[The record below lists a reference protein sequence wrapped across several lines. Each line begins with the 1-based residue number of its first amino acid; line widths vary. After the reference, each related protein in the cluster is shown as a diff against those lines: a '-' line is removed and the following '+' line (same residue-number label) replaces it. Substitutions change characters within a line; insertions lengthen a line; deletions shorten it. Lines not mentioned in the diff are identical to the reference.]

1 MDKLNCKVRSLNNK
15 DLVDVAELYTL
26 FWNDSMDIS
35 KMEQNFSELSKN
47 PNYIFLCAE
56 ENGKVIGTIQG
67 IICEELY
74 GKCLPFLVME
84 NFVIAEKYRG
94 RGVGRELLKE
104 LEKIGKERKCS
115 QIIFITETETGLML
129 PEAVSLYKKKGYIQ
143 IPNYGQYKNMEK
155 SICFAKDL

>member
-1 MDKLNCKVRSLNNK
+1 MEKINYRIRNLNDK
-15 DLVDVAELYTL
+15 DLVDVAKLYTL

-67 IICEELY
+67 IICDELY
-74 GKCLPFLVME
+74 GECVPFLVME
-84 NFVIAEKYRG
+84 NFVIAERYRG
-94 RGVGRELLKE
+94 KGIGRQLLNE

-115 QIIFITETETGLML
+115 QIIFITEADRKETIEFYERVGFSSTSHRGFKK
-129 PEAVSLYKKKGYIQ
+129 SLK
-143 IPNYGQYKNMEK
+143 
-155 SICFAKDL
+155 